1 MMSAPETLEQEF
13 LMPTGTAR
21 GANGAYPRTGRNLRT
36 ALPLAVL
43 ALLAA
48 CAEVPPTTT
57 EPPALRMS
65 AHDEQVAKAIA
76 KHRQLAQQAR
86 QSGDLAAAATQ
97 WQILTVLAPQDAT
110 YKSELAET
118 RAAIARRAQENYA
131 AGSAAMKSGDTE
143 RAADAMLRVLALDP
157 DNADAAQALRE
168 IEKRRLARIA
178 AGRAAKVNEAAAA
191 GASNGASRA
200 APARQPA
207 ADVADAYVLEQPL
220 EMFKAGDTAGGMRDL
235 RNYVDANPNDK
246 AARNRVGTAVF
257 ERARE
262 LEAQGQREQALAL
275 YEQAVAL
282 RGEPG
287 LGWASRIQSL
297 KKALGD
303 EYFEKGVKA
312 YPTDPALGI
321 KQWEASLRFDP
332 QNARASARLKDARAA
347 QDKGT
352 RAAK

>member
-1 MMSAPETLEQEF
+1 MMRA
-13 LMPTGTAR
+13 
-21 GANGAYPRTGRNLRT
+21 

-48 CAEVPPTTT
+48 CAEVPPTPT
-57 EPPALRMS
+57 EPAPVRMS
-65 AHDEQVAKAIA
+65 AHDEQVAKAVA
-76 KHRQLAQQAR
+76 KHRQLAQQYR
-86 QSGDLAAAATQ
+86 QSGDLAAAEAQ

-110 YKSELAET
+110 YKAELTDT
-118 RAAIARRAQENYA
+118 RATIARRAQENYV

-157 DNADAAQALRE
+157 DHADAAQALRE

-191 GASNGASRA
+191 GAPGGMPRA

-207 ADVADAYVLEQPL
+207 ADVTDAYSLDQPL

-235 RNYVDANPNDK
+235 RNYVDANPGDK
-246 AARNRVGTAVF
+246 AGRNRIGTAVY

-262 LEAQGQREQALAL
+262 LEAQGQCEQALAM
-275 YEQAVAL
+275 YEQAVSL

-287 LGWASRIQSL
+287 FGWASRIQSL

-312 YPTDPALGI
+312 YPTDPALAI

-332 QNARASARLKDARAA
+332 QNTKTAARLKEARAA